1 MEQGLEVSKY
11 LIRRTLM
18 TIPVLFGISFMVF
31 AMVSFAPGS
40 AISLMLSNENVN
52 VENVERLRSE
62 LGLDLPWH
70 TQYLRYMGKLMRGD
84 MGRSIQYNR
93 PVGEMIRE
101 KIGNTVMLALSAM
114 VVAIAIAVP
123 LGVIAAARRRSLID
137 YLATGLALMGV
148 SVPGFYLSLIL
159 IIVFGLNLGWFP
171 IRGLPS
177 YDITFAKLVRHLT
190 LPAVTLGSMLA
201 GVLTRLTR
209 ASVIEAMSQDY
220 VRTARSKGLAE
231 LKVLFKHALR
241 NALLPVLT
249 TIGMQFGSL
258 LGGAV
263 IIETIFSLPG
273 LGMLSM
279 NAVKFRD
286 IPLIQGTVL
295 VFAVSFVLVMLLVD
309 MLYVLVDPRIRYE

>member
-1 MEQGLEVSKY
+1 MGKY
-11 LIRRTLM
+11 LVRRILM
-18 TIPVLFGISFMVF
+18 TIPVLFGITFIVF

-52 VENVERLRSE
+52 VENVEQLRSE
-62 LGLDLPWH
+62 LGLDLPWY
-70 TQYLRYMGKLMRGD
+70 TQYLRYMGRLLKGD

-101 KIGNTVMLALSAM
+101 KIGNTIMLALSSM
-114 VVAIAIAVP
+114 IVAIVIAIP
-123 LGVIAAARRRSLID
+123 LGVIAAAKRRSVFD
-137 YLATGLALMGV
+137 YLATGMALVGV
-148 SVPGFYLSLIL
+148 SIPGFYLSLIL

-171 IRGLPS
+171 IRGLPT
-177 YDITFAKLVRHLT
+177 YDATFLKVIRHLT
-190 LPAVTLGSMLA
+190 LPSVTLGSMLA
-201 GVLTRLTR
+201 GVLTRMTR

-231 LKVLFKHALR
+231 YMVLFKHALR

-295 VFAVSFVLVMLLVD
+295 VFSVSFVAVMLLVD

>member
-1 MEQGLEVSKY
+1 MGKY
-11 LIRRTLM
+11 LLRRILI
-18 TIPVLFGISFMVF
+18 TIPVLFGITFIVF

-52 VENVERLRSE
+52 VENVDTLAEE
-62 LGLDLPWH
+62 LGLELPWYQ
-70 TQYLRYMGKLMRGD
+70 QYARYMGKLLKGD

-93 PVGEMIRE
+93 PVGEMIWE
-101 KIGNTVMLALSAM
+101 KVGNTVLLSVSAM
-114 VVAIAIAVP
+114 LVAVLISIP
-123 LGVIAAARRRSLID
+123 LGVLAAAKRRSAID
-137 YLATGLALMGV
+137 YLATGFALVGV
-148 SVPGFYLSLIL
+148 SIPGFYLSLIL
-159 IIVFGLNLGWFP
+159 IIVFGLKLGWLP
-171 IRGLPS
+171 IRGLPG
-177 YDITFAKLVRHLT
+177 YDITFVKMVRHLT
-190 LPAVTLGSMLA
+190 LPSIALGSMLS

-209 ASVIEAMSQDY
+209 ASVLEAMSQDY
-220 VRTARSKGLAE
+220 VRTARSKGLSQTS
-231 LKVLFKHALR
+231 VLFKHALR

-249 TIGMQFGSL
+249 TVGMQFGSL

-279 NAVKFRD
+279 SAVKFRD

-295 VFAVSFVLVMLLVD
+295 VFAVAFVVVQLIVD

>member
-1 MEQGLEVSKY
+1 MSKY
-11 LIRRTLM
+11 LIRRILI
-18 TIPVLFGISFMVF
+18 TIPVLFGITFIVF

-52 VENVERLRSE
+52 VENVDKLRNE
-62 LGLDLPWH
+62 LGFDLPWYE
-70 TQYLRYMGKLMRGD
+70 QYFRYMGKLLRGD

-101 KIGNTVMLALSAM
+101 KIGNTIILAMSSMLVA
-114 VVAIAIAVP
+114 VVIAIP
-123 LGVIAAARRRSLID
+123 LGVIAAAKRRSVFD
-137 YLATGLALMGV
+137 YLATGVALVGV

-159 IIVFGLNLGWFP
+159 IIVFGLKLGWLP

-177 YDITFAKLVRHLT
+177 YDVTFVKLVRHLT
-190 LPAVTLGSMLA
+190 LPSITLGSMLA

-220 VRTARSKGLAE
+220 VRTARSKGLVE
-231 LKVLFKHALR
+231 YKVLFKHALR

-295 VFAVSFVLVMLLVD
+295 VFSISFVLVMLVVD

>member
-1 MEQGLEVSKY
+1 M
-11 LIRRTLM
+11 
-18 TIPVLFGISFMVF
+18 LFGITFIVF

-52 VENVERLRSE
+52 VANVDTLAEE
-62 LGLDLPWH
+62 LGLELPWYQ
-70 TQYLRYMGKLMRGD
+70 QYAKYMGRLLKGD

-93 PVGEMIRE
+93 PVGEMIWE
-101 KIGNTVMLALSAM
+101 KVGNTVLLSVSAM
-114 VVAIAIAVP
+114 LVAVLISIP
-123 LGVIAAARRRSLID
+123 LGVLAAAKRRSAID
-137 YLATGLALMGV
+137 YLATGLALVGV
-148 SVPGFYLSLIL
+148 SIPGFYLSLIL
-159 IIVFGLNLGWFP
+159 IIVFGLKLGWLP

-177 YDITFAKLVRHLT
+177 YDVTFVKMVRHLT
-190 LPAVTLGSMLA
+190 LPSIALGSMLS

-209 ASVIEAMSQDY
+209 ASVLEAMSQDY
-220 VRTARSKGLAE
+220 VRTARSKGLSQTS
-231 LKVLFKHALR
+231 VLFKHALR

-295 VFAVSFVLVMLLVD
+295 VFAVAFVIVQLIVD

>member
-1 MEQGLEVSKY
+1 MGKY
-11 LIRRTLM
+11 FIRRILT
-18 TIPVLFGISFMVF
+18 TIPVLFGITFIVF
-31 AMVSFAPGS
+31 AMVSLAPGS
-40 AISLMLSNENVN
+40 AISLMLSNETVN
-52 VENVERLRSE
+52 LENVELLRKE
-62 LGLDLPWH
+62 LGLDLPWYQ
-70 TQYLRYMGKLMRGD
+70 QYFRYMGKLLTGD

-93 PVGEMIRE
+93 PVSEMIWE
-101 KIGNTVMLALSAM
+101 KIGNTFLLAFSATI
-114 VVAIAIAVP
+114 VAIAIAIP
-123 LGVIAAARRRSLID
+123 LGVLAAAKRRSVFD
-137 YLATGLALMGV
+137 YAATAVALVGV
-148 SVPGFYLSLIL
+148 SIPGFYLSLIL
-159 IIVFGLNLGWFP
+159 IIVFGLKLGWFP

-177 YDITFAKLVRHLT
+177 YDRTFLRMVRSLT
-190 LPAVTLGSMLA
+190 LPSVTLGSMLA

-209 ASVIEAMSQDY
+209 ASVIESMSQDY
-220 VRTARSKGLAE
+220 VRTARSKGMGE
-231 LKVLFKHALR
+231 GKVLFKHALR

-295 VFAVSFVLVMLLVD
+295 VFAVSFVVVMLIVD

>member
-1 MEQGLEVSKY
+1 MSKY
-11 LIRRTLM
+11 LIRRILI
-18 TIPVLFGISFMVF
+18 TIPVLFGITFIVF

-52 VENVERLRSE
+52 VENVDKLRAE
-62 LGLDLPWH
+62 LGLDLPWYE
-70 TQYLRYMGKLMRGD
+70 QYFRYMGKLLRGD

-101 KIGNTVMLALSAM
+101 KIGNTIILAMSSMLVA
-114 VVAIAIAVP
+114 VVIAIP
-123 LGVIAAARRRSLID
+123 LGVIAAAKRRSVFD
-137 YLATGLALMGV
+137 YLATGVALVGV

-159 IIVFGLNLGWFP
+159 IIVFGLKLGWLP

-177 YDITFAKLVRHLT
+177 YDVTFVKLVRHLT
-190 LPAVTLGSMLA
+190 LPSITLGSMLA

-220 VRTARSKGLAE
+220 VRTARSKGLVE
-231 LKVLFKHALR
+231 YKVLFKHALR

-295 VFAVSFVLVMLLVD
+295 VFAVSFVLVMLVVD

>member
-1 MEQGLEVSKY
+1 MGKY
-11 LIRRTLM
+11 FIRRILT
-18 TIPVLFGISFMVF
+18 TIPVLFGITFIVF
-31 AMVSFAPGS
+31 AMVSLAPGS
-40 AISLMLSNENVN
+40 AISLMLSNETVN
-52 VENVERLRSE
+52 LENVELLRKE
-62 LGLDLPWH
+62 LGLDLPWYQ
-70 TQYLRYMGKLMRGD
+70 QYFRYMGKLLTGD

-93 PVGEMIRE
+93 PVSEMIWE
-101 KIGNTVMLALSAM
+101 KIGNTFLLAFSATI
-114 VVAIAIAVP
+114 VAVAIAIP
-123 LGVIAAARRRSLID
+123 LGVLAAAKRRSVFD
-137 YLATGLALMGV
+137 YAATAVALVGV
-148 SVPGFYLSLIL
+148 SIPGFYLSLIL
-159 IIVFGLNLGWFP
+159 IIVFGLKLGWFP

-177 YDITFAKLVRHLT
+177 YDRTFLRMVRSLT
-190 LPAVTLGSMLA
+190 LPSVTLGSMLA

-209 ASVIEAMSQDY
+209 ASVIESMSQDY
-220 VRTARSKGLAE
+220 VRTARSKGMGE
-231 LKVLFKHALR
+231 GKVLFKHALR

-295 VFAVSFVLVMLLVD
+295 VFAVSFVAVMLIVD
-309 MLYVLVDPRIRYE
+309 LLYVLVDPRIRYE

>member
-1 MEQGLEVSKY
+1 MGKY
-11 LIRRTLM
+11 FIRRILT
-18 TIPVLFGISFMVF
+18 TIPVLFGITFIVF
-31 AMVSFAPGS
+31 AMVSLAPGS
-40 AISLMLSNENVN
+40 AISLMLSNETVN
-52 VENVERLRSE
+52 LENVELLRKE
-62 LGLDLPWH
+62 LGLDLPWYQ
-70 TQYLRYMGKLMRGD
+70 QYFRYMGKLLTGD

-93 PVGEMIRE
+93 PVSEMIWE
-101 KIGNTVMLALSAM
+101 KIGNTFLLAFSATI
-114 VVAIAIAVP
+114 VAIAIAIP
-123 LGVIAAARRRSLID
+123 LGVLAAARRRSVFD
-137 YLATGLALMGV
+137 YAATAVALVGV
-148 SVPGFYLSLIL
+148 SIPGFYLSLIL
-159 IIVFGLNLGWFP
+159 IIVFGLKLGWFP

-177 YDITFAKLVRHLT
+177 YDRTFLRMVRSLT
-190 LPAVTLGSMLA
+190 LPSVTLGSMLA

-209 ASVIEAMSQDY
+209 ASVIESMSQDY
-220 VRTARSKGLAE
+220 VRTARSKGMGE
-231 LKVLFKHALR
+231 GKVLFKHALR

-295 VFAVSFVLVMLLVD
+295 VFAVSFVVVMLIVD

>member
-1 MEQGLEVSKY
+1 VSKY
-11 LIRRTLM
+11 LIRRILI
-18 TIPVLFGISFMVF
+18 TIPVLFGITFIVF

-52 VENVERLRSE
+52 VENVDKLRNE
-62 LGLDLPWH
+62 LGLDLPWYE
-70 TQYLRYMGKLMRGD
+70 QYFRYMGKLLRGD

-101 KIGNTVMLALSAM
+101 KIGNTIILAMSSMLVA
-114 VVAIAIAVP
+114 VVIAIP
-123 LGVIAAARRRSLID
+123 LGVIAAAKRRSVFD
-137 YLATGLALMGV
+137 YLATGVALVGV

-159 IIVFGLNLGWFP
+159 IIVFGLKLGWLP

-177 YDITFAKLVRHLT
+177 YDVTFVKLVRHLT
-190 LPAVTLGSMLA
+190 LPSITLGSMLA

-220 VRTARSKGLAE
+220 VRTARSKGLVE
-231 LKVLFKHALR
+231 YKVLFKHALR

-295 VFAVSFVLVMLLVD
+295 VFAVSFVLVMLVVD

>member
-1 MEQGLEVSKY
+1 MSKY
-11 LIRRTLM
+11 LIRRILI
-18 TIPVLFGISFMVF
+18 TIPVLFGITFIVF

-52 VENVERLRSE
+52 VENVDKLRNE
-62 LGLDLPWH
+62 LGFDLPWYE
-70 TQYLRYMGKLMRGD
+70 QYFRYMGKLLRGD

-101 KIGNTVMLALSAM
+101 KIGNTIILAMSSMLVA
-114 VVAIAIAVP
+114 VVIAIP
-123 LGVIAAARRRSLID
+123 LGVIAAAKRRSVFD
-137 YLATGLALMGV
+137 YLATGVALVGV

-159 IIVFGLNLGWFP
+159 IIVFGLKLGWLP

-177 YDITFAKLVRHLT
+177 YDVTFVKLVRHLT
-190 LPAVTLGSMLA
+190 LPSITLGSMLA

-220 VRTARSKGLAE
+220 VRTARSKGLVE
-231 LKVLFKHALR
+231 YKVLFKHALR

-295 VFAVSFVLVMLLVD
+295 VFAVSFVLVMLVVD

>member
-1 MEQGLEVSKY
+1 MGKY
-11 LIRRTLM
+11 LIRRILI
-18 TIPVLFGISFMVF
+18 TIPVLFGITFIVF

-52 VENVERLRSE
+52 VANVDTLAEE
-62 LGLDLPWH
+62 LGLELPWYQ
-70 TQYLRYMGKLMRGD
+70 QYAKYMSRLLKGD

-93 PVGEMIRE
+93 PVGEMIWE
-101 KIGNTVMLALSAM
+101 KVGNTVLLSVSAM
-114 VVAIAIAVP
+114 LVAVLISIP
-123 LGVIAAARRRSLID
+123 LGVLAAAKRRSAID
-137 YLATGLALMGV
+137 YLATGLALVGV
-148 SVPGFYLSLIL
+148 SIPGFYLSLIL
-159 IIVFGLNLGWFP
+159 IIVFGLKLGWLP

-177 YDITFAKLVRHLT
+177 YDVTFVKMVRHLT
-190 LPAVTLGSMLA
+190 LPSIALGSMLS

-209 ASVIEAMSQDY
+209 ASVLEAMSQDY
-220 VRTARSKGLAE
+220 VRTARSKGLSQTS
-231 LKVLFKHALR
+231 VLFKHALR

-279 NAVKFRD
+279 SAVKFRD

-295 VFAVSFVLVMLLVD
+295 VFAVAFVIVQLIVD

>member
-1 MEQGLEVSKY
+1 MGKY
-11 LIRRTLM
+11 LLRRILI
-18 TIPVLFGISFMVF
+18 TIPVLFGITFIVF

-52 VENVERLRSE
+52 VANVDTLAEE
-62 LGLDLPWH
+62 LGLELPWYQ
-70 TQYLRYMGKLMRGD
+70 QYAKYMGRLLKGD

-93 PVGEMIRE
+93 PVGEMIWE
-101 KIGNTVMLALSAM
+101 KVGNTVLLSVSAM
-114 VVAIAIAVP
+114 LVAVLISIP
-123 LGVIAAARRRSLID
+123 LGVLAAAKRRSAID
-137 YLATGLALMGV
+137 YLATGFALVGV
-148 SVPGFYLSLIL
+148 SIPGFYLSLIL
-159 IIVFGLNLGWFP
+159 IIVFGLKLGWLP

-177 YDITFAKLVRHLT
+177 YDVTFVKMVRHLT
-190 LPAVTLGSMLA
+190 LPSIALGSMLS

-209 ASVIEAMSQDY
+209 ASVLEAMSQDY
-220 VRTARSKGLAE
+220 VRTARSKGLSQTS
-231 LKVLFKHALR
+231 VLFKHALR

-249 TIGMQFGSL
+249 TVGMQFGSL

-279 NAVKFRD
+279 SAVKFRD

-295 VFAVSFVLVMLLVD
+295 VFAVAFVVVQLIVD

>member
-1 MEQGLEVSKY
+1 VSKY
-11 LIRRTLM
+11 LIRRILI
-18 TIPVLFGISFMVF
+18 TIPVLFGITFIVF

-52 VENVERLRSE
+52 VENVDKLRNE
-62 LGLDLPWH
+62 LGFDLPWYE
-70 TQYLRYMGKLMRGD
+70 QYFRYMGKLLRGD

-101 KIGNTVMLALSAM
+101 KIGNTIILAMSSMLVA
-114 VVAIAIAVP
+114 VVIAIP
-123 LGVIAAARRRSLID
+123 LGVIAAAKRRSVFD
-137 YLATGLALMGV
+137 YLATGVALVGV

-159 IIVFGLNLGWFP
+159 IIVFGLKLGWLP

-177 YDITFAKLVRHLT
+177 YDVTFVKLVRHLT
-190 LPAVTLGSMLA
+190 LPSITLGSMLA

-220 VRTARSKGLAE
+220 VRTARSKGLVE
-231 LKVLFKHALR
+231 YKVLFKHALR

-295 VFAVSFVLVMLLVD
+295 VFAVSFVLVMLVVD

>member
-1 MEQGLEVSKY
+1 MSKY
-11 LIRRTLM
+11 LIRRILI
-18 TIPVLFGISFMVF
+18 TIPVLFGITFIVF

-52 VENVERLRSE
+52 VENVDKLRNE
-62 LGLDLPWH
+62 LGFDLPWYE
-70 TQYLRYMGKLMRGD
+70 QYFRYMGKLLRGD

-101 KIGNTVMLALSAM
+101 KIGNTIILAMSSMLVA
-114 VVAIAIAVP
+114 VVIAIP
-123 LGVIAAARRRSLID
+123 LGVIAAAKRRSVFD
-137 YLATGLALMGV
+137 YLATGVALVGV

-159 IIVFGLNLGWFP
+159 IIVFGLKLGWLP

-177 YDITFAKLVRHLT
+177 YDVTFVKLVRHLT
-190 LPAVTLGSMLA
+190 LPSITLGSMLA

-220 VRTARSKGLAE
+220 VRTARSKGLVE
-231 LKVLFKHALR
+231 YKVLFKHALR

-295 VFAVSFVLVMLLVD
+295 VFSISFVLVMLLVD
-309 MLYVLVDPRIRYE
+309 LLYVLVDPRIRYE

>member
-1 MEQGLEVSKY
+1 MGKY
-11 LIRRTLM
+11 LIRRILT
-18 TIPVLFGISFMVF
+18 TIPVLFGITFIVF
-31 AMVSFAPGS
+31 AMVSLAPGS
-40 AISLMLSNENVN
+40 AISLMLSNETVN
-52 VENVERLRSE
+52 LENVELLRQE
-62 LGLDLPWH
+62 LGLDLPWYQ
-70 TQYLRYMGKLMRGD
+70 QYLRYMGKLLTGD

-93 PVGEMIRE
+93 PVSEMIWE
-101 KIGNTVMLALSAM
+101 KIGNTFLLAFSATI
-114 VVAIAIAVP
+114 VAVAIAIP
-123 LGVIAAARRRSLID
+123 LGVLAAAKRRSVFD
-137 YLATGLALMGV
+137 YAATAFALVGV
-148 SVPGFYLSLIL
+148 SIPGFYLSLIL
-159 IIVFGLNLGWFP
+159 IIVFGLKLGWFP

-177 YDITFAKLVRHLT
+177 YDRTFLRMARSLT
-190 LPAVTLGSMLA
+190 LPSVTLGSMLA

-209 ASVIEAMSQDY
+209 ASVIESLSQDY
-220 VRTARSKGLAE
+220 VRTARSKGMGE
-231 LKVLFKHALR
+231 GKVLFKHALR

-295 VFAVSFVLVMLLVD
+295 VFAVSFVAVMLIVD
-309 MLYVLVDPRIRYE
+309 LLYVLVDPRIRYE

>member
-1 MEQGLEVSKY
+1 MGKY
-11 LIRRTLM
+11 LIRRILI
-18 TIPVLFGISFMVF
+18 TIPVLFGITFIVF

-52 VENVERLRSE
+52 VANVDTLAEE
-62 LGLDLPWH
+62 LGLELPWYQ
-70 TQYLRYMGKLMRGD
+70 QYAKYMGRLLKGD

-93 PVGEMIRE
+93 PVGEMIWE
-101 KIGNTVMLALSAM
+101 KVGNTVLLSVSAM
-114 VVAIAIAVP
+114 LVAVLISIP
-123 LGVIAAARRRSLID
+123 LGVLAAAKRRSAID
-137 YLATGLALMGV
+137 YLATGLALVGV
-148 SVPGFYLSLIL
+148 SIPGFYLSLIL
-159 IIVFGLNLGWFP
+159 IIVFGLKLGWLP

-177 YDITFAKLVRHLT
+177 YDVTFVKMVRHLT
-190 LPAVTLGSMLA
+190 LPSIALGSMLS

-209 ASVIEAMSQDY
+209 ASVLEAMSQDY
-220 VRTARSKGLAE
+220 VRTARSKGLSQTS
-231 LKVLFKHALR
+231 VLFKHALR

-279 NAVKFRD
+279 SAVKFRD

-295 VFAVSFVLVMLLVD
+295 VFAVAFVIVQLIVD

>member
-1 MEQGLEVSKY
+1 M
-11 LIRRTLM
+11 I
-18 TIPVLFGISFMVF
+18 TIPVLFGITFIVF

-52 VENVERLRSE
+52 VANVDTLAEE
-62 LGLDLPWH
+62 LGLELPWYE
-70 TQYLRYMGKLMRGD
+70 QYAKYMGRLLIGD

-93 PVGEMIRE
+93 PVGEMIWE
-101 KIGNTVMLALSAM
+101 KVGNTVLLSVSAM
-114 VVAIAIAVP
+114 LVAVLISIP
-123 LGVIAAARRRSLID
+123 LGVLAAAKRRSAID
-137 YLATGLALMGV
+137 YLATGLALVGV
-148 SVPGFYLSLIL
+148 SIPGFYLSLIL
-159 IIVFGLNLGWFP
+159 IIVFGLKLGWLP

-177 YDITFAKLVRHLT
+177 YDVTFVKMVRHLT
-190 LPAVTLGSMLA
+190 LPSIALGSMLS

-209 ASVIEAMSQDY
+209 ASVLEAMSQDY
-220 VRTARSKGLAE
+220 VRTARSKGLSQTS
-231 LKVLFKHALR
+231 VLFKHALR

-295 VFAVSFVLVMLLVD
+295 VFAVAFVIVQLIVD

>member
-1 MEQGLEVSKY
+1 VSKY
-11 LIRRTLM
+11 LIRRILI
-18 TIPVLFGISFMVF
+18 TIPVLFGITFIVF

-52 VENVERLRSE
+52 VENVDKLRAE
-62 LGLDLPWH
+62 LGLDLPWYE
-70 TQYLRYMGKLMRGD
+70 QYFRYMGKLLRGD

-101 KIGNTVMLALSAM
+101 KIGNTIILAMSSMLVA
-114 VVAIAIAVP
+114 VVIAIP
-123 LGVIAAARRRSLID
+123 LGVIAAAKRRSVFD
-137 YLATGLALMGV
+137 YLATGVALVGV

-159 IIVFGLNLGWFP
+159 IIVFGLKLGWLP

-177 YDITFAKLVRHLT
+177 YDVTFVKLVRHLT
-190 LPAVTLGSMLA
+190 LPSITLGSMLA

-220 VRTARSKGLAE
+220 VRTARSKGLVE
-231 LKVLFKHALR
+231 YKVLFKHALR

-295 VFAVSFVLVMLLVD
+295 VFAVSFVLVMLVVD